1 MSWYTNK
8 KFLIGSALTVVMGI
22 AGWIYASSSISIT
35 GLSNKAGIVTQGQKG
50 NNFIITRSAPQQS
63 ELEHS
68 RRNSVVGK
76 LRQEYVLSH
85 DGLSPALLA
94 GTEPVPPDWMNT
106 RLEQMGELWRVRV
119 KGTEYEIFSVKPL
132 SQ

>member
-1 MSWYTNK
+1 
-8 KFLIGSALTVVMGI
+8 MGI

-63 ELEHS
+63 ELENS